1 MKNADRPRQRA
12 PGKWGRRAAMAV
24 LLVGLSGC
32 ASGPMR
38 IKEDPLEPLNRRIDG
53 FNEVVDSVFL
63 KPVAIAYREF
73 TPGPVRTGVDN
84 FFGNLGD
91 VWTLANSMLQLKPVA
106 ATQTMMRLTINTTLG
121 MGGLIDLATDVGLE
135 RHHED
140 FGQTL
145 GYWGVP
151 PGPYLVL
158 PIMGPSTVR
167 DTAAMNADHGRSVV
181 ARRPH
186 VPTRNSLLPLQAV
199 ETRARLLGASA
210 ILDQAA
216 LDKYSFTR
224 DAYLQRRNNDVFD
237 GNPPTDEAVEPSS
250 SQPTG
255 PQAH

>member
-1 MKNADRPRQRA
+1 
-12 PGKWGRRAAMAV
+12 
-24 LLVGLSGC
+24 
-32 ASGPMR
+32 
-38 IKEDPLEPLNRRIDG
+38 
-53 FNEVVDSVFL
+53 
-63 KPVAIAYREF
+63 
-73 TPGPVRTGVDN
+73 
-84 FFGNLGD
+84 
-91 VWTLANSMLQLKPVA
+91 
-106 ATQTMMRLTINTTLG
+106 
-121 MGGLIDLATDVGLE
+121 
-135 RHHED
+135 
-140 FGQTL
+140 
-145 GYWGVP
+145 
-151 PGPYLVL
+151 VL

-167 DTAAMNADHGRSVV
+167 DTAAMNADRGHSVV

-186 VPTRNSLLPLQAV
+186 VPTRNSLLLLQAV